1 MLLILLLAGCSAG
14 LKNRWVDFNAYF
26 NTYYNAQESYKR
38 GYTLVQ
44 NQVVVF
50 NPARPIQVHLT
61 PARAGQAEF
70 EKAIEKSAN
79 ILREYPDSRWA
90 DDALEL
96 IGKSYFYLGQFY
108 SAEQKFDEVLMA
120 SPSDD
125 LRQHAILWKG
135 RIFLETNRNAEG
147 ISYLDSRIV
156 SEEFEWIPSILSE
169 VDLVLAQMYV
179 KEEDFASAEFLL
191 KRGLPGIDDRNLRS
205 RGYFLLGQLYLELDK
220 PNEAFDAFNLVD
232 RSYKDYNLI
241 YLSEVQKGRILRGLG
256 NYTQAMNHFRAM
268 SRDDKHFDQL
278 ADLNYEMARTK
289 HDQDRHE
296 EALDEYLDVLYNSLM
311 PPARVTVALTHYGL
325 GELHRFE
332 FGDYALAAAYYDS
345 SARAVTDAELLP
357 RDFDATALAKSFG
370 DYTRLSKES
379 ARLDSLLHIARLP
392 RVERDSVIQLLR
404 TSRLAAYEIRQR
416 ELQRQGTT
424 LVSTNPGA
432 GQGQNPAQG
441 NSGFLN
447 HRNPQLVA
455 QAAESFAAVW
465 QGRPL
470 VDNWRR
476 LEVTRNARI
485 EEEEVAGEVGT
496 GTRTIQNRAELD
508 AVLQINLNDL
518 PLTAD
523 KQDDL
528 EETIAS
534 LEYEI
539 GNVFYLTLN
548 MPDSALSHYQFVVNR
563 FPEAKVSP
571 QAMYSIADVALSA
584 SDSVEAFSMARLL
597 RSSHMGS
604 EYERRLSRRLGL
616 FSDDRMDAPVQRDSL
631 SVAYETLIMSLDSID
646 AITRA
651 NSLRQFSEAHP
662 DFSKS
667 GDLLFASAQAYA
679 EAGRTSPDYARL
691 TTERQRLQQEH
702 ALAQAQLDTLK
713 RRAVEKLADEETPE
727 EDRLLWESIQDS
739 TLSAPDLRETYP
751 FNGAEWDSTRSV
763 LNELVSRYPQHPAI
777 PKARILLTDL
787 TPLPEVVEDIA
798 MVPCADLDQ
807 PITVRGGMDAFVEES
822 GVKALMERVGAVE
835 ADFEFEI
842 IINEEG
848 TILNVVPIGEEDEF
862 GFIRLLND
870 RMKTGLTYFPPVSGG
885 KPVRTSCDIVI
896 SVRP

>member
-1 MLLILLLAGCSAG
+1 MLLILLMAGCSAG

-44 NQVVVF
+44 NQVVAF

-61 PARAGQAEF
+61 PARAGQTEF
-70 EKAIEKSAN
+70 EKAIEKGAN

-96 IGKSYFYLGQFY
+96 IGKSYFYLGQYY

-120 SPSDD
+120 STNDD
-125 LRQHAILWKG
+125 LRQEAILWKG
-135 RIFLETNRNAEG
+135 RIFLETNRHVEG
-147 ISYLDSRIV
+147 IAYLDSRIV
-156 SEEFEWIPSILSE
+156 SEEFQWIKRIRAE
-169 VDLVLAQMYV
+169 VDLVMAQMYV
-179 KEEDFASAEFLL
+179 KENDPSSAQFLL
-191 KRGLPGIDDRNLRS
+191 ERGLKGIDDRDLRS
-205 RGYFLLGQLYLELDK
+205 RGYFLLGQLNLELDK
-220 PNEAFDAFNLVD
+220 PQDAFEAFNSVD

-241 YLSEVQKGRILRGLG
+241 YLSEVQKGRILRQLG
-256 NYTQAMNHFRAM
+256 NYTQALTHFRAM
-268 SRDDKHFDQL
+268 SRDDKHFDQIG
-278 ADLNYEMARTK
+278 DLNYEIARTM
-289 HDQDRHE
+289 HNQRRHQD
-296 EALDEYLDVLYNSLM
+296 ALDEYMDVLYNSLM
-311 PPARVTVALTHYGL
+311 PPTRVTVAFAHYGL
-325 GELHRFE
+325 AELHRFE

-345 SARAVTDAELLP
+345 SARAVTNAELLP
-357 RDFDATALAKSFG
+357 LDFNASVLAKSFG
-370 DYTRLSKES
+370 DYTRLSRES
-379 ARLDSLLHIARLP
+379 ARLDSLLYVARLP
-392 RVERDSVIQLLR
+392 RAERDSVIQSLR

-424 LVSTNPGA
+424 LVSTNPGS
-432 GQGQNPAQG
+432 GQVQNPAQG

-447 HRNPQLVA
+447 HRNPQLVT

-485 EEEEVAGEVGT
+485 EETQVAGIEGE
-496 GTRTIQNRAELD
+496 GTRIIQNRAELD

-518 PLTAD
+518 PLTAE
-523 KQDDL
+523 KQETA
-528 EETIAS
+528 EESIAS

-548 MPDSALSHYQFVVNR
+548 MPDSALSHYQFVVGR
-563 FPEAKVSP
+563 FLDSKVSP

-584 SDSVEAFSMARLL
+584 SDSVKALSMAQSL
-597 RSSHMGS
+597 RNSHLGS

-616 FSDDRMDAPVQRDSL
+616 LSDDSSDAPVQQDSL
-631 SVAYETLIMSLDSID
+631 RVAYEELIESLDSTD
-646 AITRA
+646 ALSRA
-651 NSLRQFSEAHP
+651 ESLRRFSEAHP

-667 GDLLFASAQAYA
+667 GDLLFASAQSYA
-679 EAGRTSPDYARL
+679 EVGRTSPDFARL
-691 TTERQRLQQEH
+691 TIERRQLEQSH
-702 ALAQAQLDTLK
+702 ALAQAELDTLK
-713 RRAVEKLADEETPE
+713 RRATEKLADDQTPA
-727 EDRLLWESIQDS
+727 EDRLYWESVQDS
-739 TLSAPDLRETYP
+739 TLAQPDFRSTYP
-751 FNGAEWDSTRSV
+751 FKGAAWDSTRAV
-763 LNELVSRYPQHPAI
+763 LHSLVERYPQHPAI

-787 TPLPEVVEDIA
+787 TPLPEVVADMS
-798 MVPCADLDQ
+798 MVPCAELDQ
-807 PITVRGGMDAFVEES
+807 PVTVRGGMDAFVAES

-842 IINEEG
+842 IISEEG

-870 RMKTGLTYFPPVSGG
+870 RMKTGLQYFPPVSGG
-885 KPVRTSCDIVI
+885 KPVRITCDIVI